1 MLQKYMI
8 NQKKVLLQALQLTMV
23 ERFKLKP
30 QHIFHNILRT
40 IFVESLLF
48 LPEPAALED
57 VLP

>member
-1 MLQKYMI
+1 MI